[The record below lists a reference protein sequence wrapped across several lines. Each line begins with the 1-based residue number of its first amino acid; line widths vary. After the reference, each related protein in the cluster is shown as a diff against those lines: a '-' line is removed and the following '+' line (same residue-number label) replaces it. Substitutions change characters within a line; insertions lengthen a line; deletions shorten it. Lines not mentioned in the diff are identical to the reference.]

1 MTTEKA
7 SLDSCWDSALLTMW
21 ASIRHDITDVPLIT
35 LCSIYSEFIQ
45 TDLGWPFV
53 LICSSAPPSSTYS
66 LASVVYLLVRP
77 MASLFVIHG
86 LIRWELVSSPAW
98 RNHSFLTDMLAG
110 IICWHQVTLKTNYFC
125 KTLSFCILLNL
136 SNTLVASRANVQ
148 RREIGSH
155 TAHSPA
161 LPSSQREK
169 WLSVFPRNY
178 NIWWRSYFQ

>member
-1 MTTEKA
+1 MLRLSTFDNVSEHSPWYRWCSFDYLVLYLFWVHSDRPRVTFC
-7 SLDSCWDSALLTMW
+7 SDLL
-21 ASIRHDITDVPLIT
+21 V
-35 LCSIYSEFIQ
+35 C
-45 TDLGWPFV
+45 
-53 LICSSAPPSSTYS
+53 PPHSTYS
-66 LASVVYLLVRP
+66 LASVVYLLVRR

-110 IICWHQVTLKTNYFC
+110 IICWHQVTLKINYFC
-125 KTLSFCILLNL
+125 KTHSFCILLNL